1 MVAECTAIVPESEI
15 ARDWPLWEKW
25 VHKEA
30 NCNHIVPICLIT
42 NNSITQLMSWID
54 TFPPLTLSIMPP
66 PQECIH
72 IDLPVLRLIQPSSTA
87 LYWHWP
93 SCTQANLVS
102 TLSKPL
108 QSILQLW
115 ICLCPW
121 RSSPAKSKGTMV
133 SSSLKIHHFYC
144 FYYCNQCL
152 F

>member
-15 ARDWPLWEKW
+15 ATDWPLWEKW

-108 QSILQLW
+108 QSILAHEDLLQQNPREPWFLQV
-115 ICLCPW
+115 W
-121 RSSPAKSKGTMV
+121 RST
-133 SSSLKIHHFYC
+133 ICYC